1 MKLRLITDTHI
12 GFRPKSH
19 VTLKSAGLYEET
31 VFERALQAAESD
43 SPRIVYHLGDLFHR
57 HSNPEPVIAKGNQLI
72 RLCNLV
78 MSGNHDIRNRQ
89 GSLSSLEFLDFI
101 GIDGLVFTHSQQG
114 PVVFGPGFQSANFLF
129 LCHYYTQEQFE
140 SAIREA
146 VQKKH
151 PDRPNLLFLH
161 CNVGDGH
168 GEVVADEQ
176 SSLYLTTELQK
187 LVSDAFDAV
196 FVGHEHNHRIVRK
209 NIYILGNHFPL
220 SFGEMVDKYV
230 WDVEIDGPDVVITP
244 VKVWDKEQNYRQIEV
259 DELLSLGDLEMT
271 AQFVEIVG
279 EVKAEDKSALSRQI
293 LRLWKANEA
302 TLLSV
307 RDAAQTIVS
316 EAQGRA
322 KITSSMTFIERLQ
335 EEAKAAG
342 FEAEFEEINA

>member
-19 VTLKSAGLYEET
+19 VTLKSASLYEQQ
-31 VFERALQAAESD
+31 VFDRAVDASGFTQMLA
-43 SPRIVYHLGDLFHR
+43 RKVVHLGDLFHK
-57 HSNPEPVIAKGNQLI
+57 HSNPEPVISQGADLVEV
-72 RLCNLV
+72 CDLV
-78 MSGNHDIRNRQ
+78 MSGNHDIRNRE
-89 GSLSSLEFLDFI
+89 GSVSSLELLANLGHESI
-101 GIDGLVFTHSQQG
+101 MFTHADERLHLYEG
-114 PVVFGPGFQSANFLF
+114 ENFRGIF

-140 SAIREA
+140 AAIREA

-335 EEAKAAG
+335 EESKAAG
-342 FEAEFEEINA
+342 FEAEFEEITA